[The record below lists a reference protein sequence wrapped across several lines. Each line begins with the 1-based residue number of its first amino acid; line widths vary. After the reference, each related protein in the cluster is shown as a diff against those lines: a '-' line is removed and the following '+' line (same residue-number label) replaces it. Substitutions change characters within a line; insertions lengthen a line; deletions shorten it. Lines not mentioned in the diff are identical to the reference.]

1 MLKIQVRDVIND
13 CNKFFKEL
21 QLYLW
26 YSPSKNDRVQNSL
39 NKIAIENHKTGY
51 KYFA

>member
-26 YSPSKNDRVQNSL
+26 YSPSKNDHV
-39 NKIAIENHKTGY
+39 
-51 KYFA
+51 KYGMKNDTEWFAQ